1 MNAINRRLIGVL
13 FGWPAFLAGASFLLV
28 GGAGAQQLFSKPEW
42 MPTLGLGF
50 NESYDDNIYG
60 VSGEGLQPKGPWIS
74 TISPRI
80 GLDFAPLLG
89 DRSALQSLAVSYSPD
104 IVRFHDAPSE
114 NYDAH
119 RFDTKAKGSIDDF
132 SFALDNS
139 FLYNDGSKIAPTYAL
154 NQLSGAAA
162 NQFDK
167 YRNNFSYAPAR
178 ERRNQVQD
186 RANATLMYN
195 FGRFY
200 VKPTASFLD
209 YNLDTV
215 WENTSKAPYLG
226 YLNFVDRSDVNGG
239 TDLGYRVVTNL
250 ALTLGYRYGSQFQQQ
265 FPTSIS
271 SDFHFASSTY
281 QRALA
286 GIDGRLWH
294 WLEIKLAAGPDFR
307 SYNPDAPVPNF
318 HPTKYYGEA
327 SVLATISRSQYV
339 TFSYKQWNWVSS
351 TGYVPLFESDYFL
364 NYHWSALPK
373 LGFDLTAKLQEN
385 DYTGG
390 DDLAGNAPSL
400 RSDRLYTI
408 SPGATYSITPQLSAT
423 LSYTFNAGNN
433 ELSTVPAADHP
444 GYRNFI
450 DNVVSLGVVYKF

>member
-1 MNAINRRLIGVL
+1 MKRTITRALLGQNIV
-13 FGWPAFLAGASFLLV
+13 LAGIVTWSVNVAN
-28 GGAGAQQLFSKPEW
+28 AQELFAKPEW

-60 VSGEGLQPKGPWIS
+60 VSGVGLQAKGSWIS
-74 TISPRI
+74 TVSPRI
-80 GLDFAPLLG
+80 GFDFAPLFG
-89 DRSALQSLAVSYSPD
+89 PQSPLQTLSLAYSPD
-104 IVRFHDAPSE
+104 VVMFHQVPTE
-114 NYDAH
+114 NYVDH
-119 RFDTKAKGSIDDF
+119 RFDTDAKGGVGDF
-132 SFALDNS
+132 SFALDNE
-139 FLYNDGSKIAPTYAL
+139 FVYVAGSKIAPTYAL
-154 NQLSGAAA
+154 NQLSGAAG

-167 YRNNFSYAPAR
+167 YRNNFAYAAAR
-178 ERRNQVQD
+178 ERRNQIQD
-186 RANATLMYN
+186 RANATLQYN

-200 VKPTASFLD
+200 IKPTASLLD
-209 YNLDTV
+209 YNLDTALH
-215 WENTSKAPYLG
+215 NTSKAPYLG

-271 SDFHFASSTY
+271 SDFHHASSTY
-281 QRALA
+281 QRALG

-307 SYNPDAPVPNF
+307 SYNADAPVAND

-327 SVLATISRSQYV
+327 SLLATINRSQYL

-351 TGYVPLFESDYFL
+351 TGYVPLFESDYYL
-364 NYHWSALPK
+364 TYHWSATSR
-373 LGFDLTAKLQEN
+373 LGLDLTGKIEEN

-390 DDLAGNAPSL
+390 DDTAGNAPSL

-408 SPGATYSITPQLSAT
+408 SPGATYAFTPQLSAT
-423 LSYTFNAGNN
+423 LSYTLNAGNN
-433 ELSTVPAADHP
+433 ELYTLPAADHAA
-444 GYRNFI
+444 YRNYI
-450 DNVVSLGVVYKF
+450 ENIVSLGLQYKF